1 MINLND
7 ETIQAEYR
15 KVRLEEARRHSLI
28 QEALGYPN
36 RRTPLSHRFMAR
48 LGDLFVALG
57 RRLQSRYGEFWPQ
70 AEGSPAQP
78 GMFAPNRLVAETPAN
93 SPPGP

>member
-15 KVRLEEARRHSLI
+15 AVRLEEARRYRQI
-28 QEALGYPN
+28 QLALGYPR
-36 RRTPLSHRFMAR
+36 RRTPLSHRLMAR
-48 LGDLFVALG
+48 LGDLFVVLG

-70 AEGSPAQP
+70 ADGSPTRP
-78 GMFAPNRLVAETPAN
+78 GVFAANRLAAETPAN
-93 SPPGP
+93 SQPCS